1 MLDGKLWL
9 NEVGKAT
16 HYHAYWV
23 KPSWVSEM
31 RTIQRIGVHTFYRPR
46 KWEVEG

>member
-9 NEVGKAT
+9 DEIGKAT

-23 KPSWVSEM
+23 RPVWVREM
-31 RTIQRIGVHTFYRPR
+31 RKIDRIGVHTFYRPR
-46 KWEVEG
+46 AWEG